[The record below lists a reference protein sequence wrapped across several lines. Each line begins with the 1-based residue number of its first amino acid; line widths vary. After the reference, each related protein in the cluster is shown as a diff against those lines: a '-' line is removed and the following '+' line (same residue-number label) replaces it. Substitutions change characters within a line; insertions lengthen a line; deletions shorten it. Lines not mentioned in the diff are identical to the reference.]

1 MSKQYIF
8 YHDPERCIKCFA
20 CEVACKQ
27 WHGIKAG
34 TIKLRKVEEVTAGSF
49 PDVKRTFHSISC
61 MHCVKPRCI
70 GACLQ
75 GAISK
80 REEDGIVIVDTNK
93 CNGCRSCLEACPI
106 GIPQFDEDGIM
117 RKCDMCLD
125 RMGNGQQPLCVA
137 TCPTQAL
144 KWGTIKELSDFAN
157 KKSHRKSM
165 GNDHISNVTQK

>member
-8 YHDPERCIKCFA
+8 HHDPERCIKCFA

-34 TIKLRKVEEVTAGSF
+34 TIKFRRVEETAAGTF
-49 PDVKRTFHSISC
+49 PEVKRTFRSISC

-70 GACLQ
+70 EVCPQ

-80 REEDGIVIVDTNK
+80 RPDDGIVVVEGSK
-93 CNGCRSCLEACPI
+93 CTGCRACFEACPVHA
-106 GIPQFDEDGIM
+106 PQFDEDNTM
-117 RKCDMCLD
+117 RKCDMCLERID
-125 RMGNGQQPLCVA
+125 SGQQPFCVA

-144 KWGTIKELSDFAN
+144 KWGTSDL
-157 KKSHRKSM
+157 
-165 GNDHISNVTQK
+165 